1 MADEKKPKVFGGI
14 KDKLVFFGPGL
25 LLAITAAGEAGVTE
39 ALEIGAHFQ
48 LTLLWVII
56 LTLLFKYAFTTGI
69 ARYTLAT
76 GKTIFEGFG
85 SLPGPK
91 NWGFILTIVSYL
103 VEVCSI
109 GAMILFVA
117 TFFNYLIPG
126 TYYIP
131 LAGIFILLLVLL
143 VLRTH
148 VYHHFELIMAG
159 MVVLLSIFAVIVLSF
174 YTATPE
180 YFLNGLTFK
189 IPEGSETSV
198 LAILGVV
205 GSGLNIMLYSVWLE
219 RRIRKKKVAEA
230 DHYHLGNQSFFR
242 RYIRSVRLDILIGF
256 LIVAVVTVAF
266 MEIGHY
272 SYLWSF
278 LPHEGITYSVDLLV
292 SQVST
297 VFNVF
302 PFGVYFFLIFVTLIF
317 FGAATVGLDAR
328 TTAVMKTLIKMRET
342 GGKKVTN
349 HSRVYNICLGV
360 FALFILGAILINE
373 PMHTIRTVSVI
384 CAILF
389 GIFGFML
396 LYLDSKL
403 PEYARGS
410 RFWMLFI
417 GIGSALSIFV
427 ALLLQGSILDL
438 GFPLLKEMMIFI
450 AVLFLFTRTKMF
462 KRIMAGMGNIS
473 DKFWL
478 VVIFGALSVYAS
490 LFGILLPGTDNI
502 IINFRDLGPVIAG
515 LLGGPVVGVFAGLV
529 GGLFRLGMGGVTAV
543 PCCIGT
549 IAAGLMAGI
558 AVRMWKGKIT
568 VPRLIGLGA
577 AAECFHL
584 LFVFPTYEFITS
596 QMTVPAVLD
605 VIFQA
610 APSMTIVMVMGLLLF
625 YLFIRKTPL
634 VKEAE
639 NPLSLSRLK
648 DELKS
653 LFKKGGDST

>member
-1 MADEKKPKVFGGI
+1 MEEEKKPKVLGGI

-25 LLAITAAGEAGVTE
+25 LLAITAAGEAGITE
-39 ALEIGAHFQ
+39 ALEIGAHFH
-48 LTLLWVII
+48 LTLLWVVI

-91 NWGFILTIVSYL
+91 NWGFILTIVSYM
-103 VEVCSI
+103 VEVVSV

-117 TFFNYLIPG
+117 TFLDYLIPG

-131 LAGIFILLLVLL
+131 LLGIFILLLVLL

-159 MVVLLSIFAVIVLSF
+159 MVVLLSFIAVFALSF
-174 YTATPE
+174 YVDSP
-180 YFLNGLTFK
+180 LSVLSGLTFT
-189 IPEGSETSV
+189 IPEGSETSI
-198 LAILGVV
+198 LAIIGVV

-219 RRIRKKKVAEA
+219 KKIRKRKVVEA
-230 DHYHLGNQSFFR
+230 DHYHLGNQSFFK
-242 RYIRSVRLDILIGF
+242 RYITSVRLDILIGF

-266 MEIGHY
+266 MAIGHY
-272 SYLWSF
+272 SYLWSY
-278 LPHEGITYSVDLLV
+278 LPHGGLSYSVDLLV
-292 SQVST
+292 SQATSA
-297 VFNVF
+297 FNAF
-302 PFGVYFFLIFVTLIF
+302 PFGVYFFLVFVILIF

-328 TTAVMKTLIKMRET
+328 TTAVMKTIVKMRE
-342 GGKKVTN
+342 GSGKKVRN
-349 HSRVYNICLGV
+349 HSRVYNICLGI

-417 GIGSALSIFV
+417 GIGSILSIFI

-438 GFPLLKEMMIFI
+438 GFPLLKEMLIFI
-450 AVLFLFTRTKMF
+450 VVLFIFTRTKMF
-462 KRIMAGMGNIS
+462 KRFVDGTSNIA

-478 VVIFGALSVYAS
+478 VAIFGALSVYAS
-490 LFGILLPGTDNI
+490 LFGIVLPGTDNI

-515 LLGGPVVGVFAGLV
+515 VLGGPVVGVLAGLV

-568 VPRLIGLGA
+568 IPRLVRIGI

-584 LFVFPTYEFITS
+584 LFVFPTYEFITH

-605 VIFQA
+605 IIILTV
-610 APSMTIVMVMGLLLF
+610 PSMTIVMVVGLLLF

-639 NPLSLSRLK
+639 NPLSLSRAR

-653 LFKKGGDST
+653 LFKKGGDNT